1 MNFSFVFASGT
12 LLAALV
18 LTVVGVN
25 QLLKWLRERMPSNAF
40 GNWLS
45 LHESSLILS
54 AWAALIAA
62 LFFFG
67 PRLLLLITTY
77 ADTMLD

>member
-1 MNFSFVFASGT
+1 MNFSFVFASGA

-25 QLLKWLRERMPSNAF
+25 QLLKLLRERLPSNAF
-40 GNWLS
+40 GNWLAI
-45 LHESSLILS
+45 HESSLILS

-67 PRLLLLITTY
+67 PRLILFITTY
-77 ADTMLD
+77 ANALLR